1 MSSKGRMTRSSDLF
15 RGNLS
20 IPEHGFQWSKDFRPY
35 KKIKEED
42 PDQAKTIRDSFT
54 PLKPI
59 IPPAWTGIITE
70 KPIRF
75 SALETNSYVNQD
87 QAEKDSLY
95 LVENWVEDSLK
106 YSVEP
111 FAFEEKED
119 FKKKLKLRRK
129 DPFLFKD
136 FINLTDDPE
145 VILNFANRYGW
156 LGLKEPGE
164 ITTERLCLGESFRNW
179 DIERKELKMAFQV
192 WEWIQNKETGKL
204 KEHVIR
210 DKGEVSFQYYVIGED
225 EITGDRGKAWEEAYS
240 RKEVVLFECYMPLLG
255 GKEAFRIF
263 NDPYDLILPA
273 KYFLAT
279 LTASKL
285 QSNLIAIPLVTRED
299 NFKFH
304 LRATTLLQTL
314 WFQFFRFLTGD
325 VKFRR
330 CEICGDLMDVTN
342 YRENKRVHDECSR
355 KIRNQRY
362 WQKQKSKRQNSTD
375 RDLKK

>member
-1 MSSKGRMTRSSDLF
+1 MNDEDDLF
-15 RGNLS
+15 RGNFS
-20 IPEHGFQWSKDFRPY
+20 IPEHGFQWSKDFKPY

-42 PDQAKTIRDSFT
+42 PDQAKTIRDLFT
-54 PLKPI
+54 PLEPTTS
-59 IPPAWTGIITE
+59 PPFSGIITE

-95 LVENWVEDSLK
+95 LVENWVGDSLK

-111 FAFEEKED
+111 FAFEEKEV
-119 FKKKLKLRRK
+119 FKKKLKRK
-129 DPFLFKD
+129 DSLLFKD
-136 FINLTDDPE
+136 FINLTDNPE
-145 VILNFANRYGW
+145 AILSFANQYGW
-156 LGLKEPGE
+156 LGLKEPGK
-164 ITTERLCLGESFRNW
+164 TTEGVCLGESFRNW
-179 DIERKELKMAFQV
+179 DIERRELKMAFQV
-192 WEWIQNKETGKL
+192 WEWIQNKATGKL
-204 KEHVIR
+204 KEHIIR

-225 EITGDRGKAWEEAYS
+225 EITGDEEKAWREAYS
-240 RKEVVLFECYMPLLG
+240 RKEVVLFECYTSLLG

-263 NDPYDLILPA
+263 NDPNDCILPA

-285 QSNLIAIPLVTRED
+285 QSNLIAIPLVTQED

-342 YRENKRVHDECSR
+342 YRENKRVHDDCSR

-362 WQKQKSKRQNSTD
+362 WQKQKRKRQNSTD